1 MKQQLNQWWQ
11 SLQQREQRLVLVCGI
26 AIAVFLFYWLIWQPV
41 HQVKASNQRAL
52 QQAEQQ
58 LLWLHSVLPQLQQSG
73 VSVERSS
80 GSLSQILT
88 NSARQYGIRVN
99 RMQPQNEQMQLVL
112 DDVAFEQ
119 LLRWLHDLHYQH
131 GLRLVN
137 LDVSLS
143 NQPGIVQV
151 RRILVE

>member
-1 MKQQLNQWWQ
+1 MKQQVHQWWQ
-11 SLQQREQRLVLVCGI
+11 SLQQREQRLVLIC
-26 AIAVFLFYWLIWQPV
+26 AVVISLFLFYWVVWQPV
-41 HQVKASNQRAL
+41 HQSKALNERAL

-58 LLWLHSVLPQLQQSG
+58 LVWLHSVLPQLQQSG
-73 VSVERSS
+73 VSIERTS

-88 NSARQYGIRVN
+88 SSARQHGIRVS

-112 DDVAFEQ
+112 DDVPFEQ
-119 LLRWLHDLHYQH
+119 LIRWLHDLHYQH

>member
-1 MKQQLNQWWQ
+1 MKQQVHQWWQ
-11 SLQQREQRLVLVCGI
+11 SLQQREQRLVLIC
-26 AIAVFLFYWLIWQPV
+26 AVVISLFLFYWVVWQPV
-41 HQVKASNQRAL
+41 HQSKALNERAL

-58 LLWLHSVLPQLQQSG
+58 LVWLHSVLPQLQQSG
-73 VSVERSS
+73 VSIERTS

-88 NSARQYGIRVN
+88 SSARQHGIRVS

-112 DDVAFEQ
+112 DDVPFEKLIQ
-119 LLRWLHDLHYQH
+119 WLHDLHYQH

>member
-1 MKQQLNQWWQ
+1 MKQQFEQWWL
-11 SLQQREQRLVLVCGI
+11 SLQQREQRLVLVCAVAV
-26 AIAVFLFYWLIWQPV
+26 AIFLFYWLIWQPV
-41 HQVKASNQRAL
+41 HQAKATNQRAL

-58 LLWLHSVLPQLQQSG
+58 LDWLHSVLPQLQQSG
-73 VSVERSS
+73 VSIERSS

-88 NSARQYGIRVN
+88 TSARQYGIRVN

>member
-1 MKQQLNQWWQ
+1 MKQQFNQWWQ
-11 SLQQREQRLVLVCGI
+11 SLQQREQRLVLACAI
-26 AIAVFLFYWLIWQPV
+26 AIAIFLFYFLIWQPV
-41 HQVKASNQRAL
+41 HQSKAVNQRAL

-58 LLWLHSVLPQLQQSG
+58 LAWLHSVLPQLQQSG
-73 VSVERSS
+73 VSRERTS
-80 GSLSQILT
+80 GSLSQIVT
-88 NSARQYGIRVN
+88 SSARQYGIRVN

-112 DDVAFEQ
+112 DDVPFDQ
-119 LLRWLHDLHYQH
+119 LIRWLHDLHYQH